1 MSDEDMIR
9 RGDALIPHSL
19 ITIWYDAAHEFL
31 QECDDWLKLKRQ
43 NHPSAAGLNF
53 TVTAQ
58 RREIARLL
66 FLDLAWLSG
75 GSELEQAPD
84 RIATLPAVTPA
95 TSPGVTAGAVG
106 EPMWCD
112 GCRATGAVH
121 CAHPDECGYM
131 LSATA
136 AADNWKAWI
145 DDLPLPEGFDLGAG
159 RLQDFITALVVRIDV
174 PQPVATPPTAL
185 DDPKVRKLVEALTL
199 AANRMAW
206 LGVQFDTGSREFI
219 AAGEWTDEARA
230 ALRDM
235 EGA

>member
-1 MSDEDMIR
+1 MSDDFEDCQMTDDDLIR
-9 RGDALIPHSL
+9 RGDA
-19 ITIWYDAAHEFL
+19 YDAVRNTVSMSDAL
-31 QECDDWLKLKRQ
+31 DAI
-43 NHPSAAGLNF
+43 AA
-53 TVTAQ
+53 
-58 RREIARLL
+58 
-66 FLDLAWLSG
+66 
-75 GSELEQAPD
+75 
-84 RIATLPAVTPA
+84 LPAVTPA

-106 EPMWCD
+106 ELMWCD

-121 CAHPDECGYM
+121 CAHPDQCGYM

-136 AADNWKAWI
+136 AADNWKSWI
-145 DDLPLPEGFDLGAG
+145 DDLPLPEDFDLGVG
-159 RLQDFITALVVRIDV
+159 RLQDFITALVVRIDIL
-174 PQPVATPPTAL
+174 QPSTTPPTAL
-185 DDPKVRKLVEALTL
+185 DDPKVRNLVEALTL